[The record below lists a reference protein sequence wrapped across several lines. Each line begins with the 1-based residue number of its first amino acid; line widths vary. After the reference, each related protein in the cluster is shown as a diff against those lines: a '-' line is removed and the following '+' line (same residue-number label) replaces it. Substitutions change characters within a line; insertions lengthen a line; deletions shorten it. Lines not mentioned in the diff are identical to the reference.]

1 MEEKRESRTCEEDGP
16 GLHWHTTLF
25 STGGCSWPSYP
36 GSPREGGGPCRVWGA
51 HGFGTTGLTYL
62 FDLRVPGPHPEEGLE
77 FCSGMTNT
85 KPSFRPGIFH
95 ANDPRAY
102 SEREGVRV
110 GSGGPV
116 DIRQQDFPHP

>member
-62 FDLRVPGPHPEEGLE
+62 FDLRVPGPHPEEGVGVLL
-77 FCSGMTNT
+77 
-85 KPSFRPGIFH
+85 RD
-95 ANDPRAY
+95 DPHKILFWTR
-102 SEREGVRV
+102 
-110 GSGGPV
+110 
-116 DIRQQDFPHP
+116 DIPC